1 MIPIKAVLKSDLMDL
16 PSYISSDLAV
26 STMWVYFD
34 QPCLRVP
41 GIVFLFLYNLS
52 FNFVTLFHG
61 GGTNFANWRWPQHFW
76 GRIST
81 LIAREDRGEPI
92 WHLFVWDARICYCI
106 FDPWVP
112 ALPPTPRHPP
122 VLHDPFVD
130 LIWLPY
136 ICAQDAFCFHGSAW
150 GQIQTPTM
158 RNPCQHSWDSVWGV
172 HRCNPLLRVLPAS

>member
-1 MIPIKAVLKSDLMDL
+1 MG
-16 PSYISSDLAV
+16 ISWSALSSCARN
-26 STMWVYFD
+26 S
-34 QPCLRVP
+34 
-41 GIVFLFLYNLS
+41 ISFLYNLS

-61 GGTNFANWRWPQHFW
+61 GGTNFANLRWPPHFW

-92 WHLFVWDARICYCI
+92 RHLFVWDARVCYCI

-112 ALPPTPRHPP
+112 ALPPTPHHPP

-150 GQIQTPTM
+150 GQIQTPHHQESLST
-158 RNPCQHSWDSVWGV
+158 
-172 HRCNPLLRVLPAS
+172 LLGFSLRSAQVQSFAQSPSSIIDLLAFTDCPPTILGMLIFPGWQE